1 MKVTSTFLLLC
12 LGAALVHDAS
22 ACARAGRRLVGTTTT
37 VIGGGGGANL
47 CLDDGAGAQAGS
59 TSVVNAFDM
68 PGADY
73 EGGFSNSFAGS
84 DIFPGLYGAGKASSG
99 TGSSTGNRCPDGTD
113 NVDNCEQFTGTQ
125 AQSEVKG
132 DFLDAYAQAGSIASS
147 EAANRLGGAE
157 LKFSSALNFNVA
169 VTSEEED
176 ASAVG
181 ASSSIAGQSSRS
193 FPLEKG
199 LGNQMDLALPELF
212 VNVEEINEGSQIML
226 DLPDFNRMTLPGFV
240 LGISPIV
247 PVG

>member
-22 ACARAGRRLVGTTTT
+22 ACGRRLVGTTTT
-37 VIGGGGGANL
+37 VIGGGGGASL

-84 DIFPGLYGAGKASSG
+84 DIFPGLYGAGEASSG

-199 LGNQMDLALPELF
+199 LGNQMDLALPEFF
-212 VNVEEINEGSQIML
+212 VNYLRIFVEEINEGSQIML

-240 LGISPIV
+240 